1 MLVVAVVSHIDLHS
15 CDFTAEGVD
24 AGSVIRRRGRA
35 YVSPRRLIIRGI
47 RTGRE
52 TWRIAA
58 SPGRFAAISHR
69 HATFAATFVARAGAI
84 SPAMA
89 R

>member
-1 MLVVAVVSHIDLHS
+1 MSRIDLHS
-15 CDFTAEGVD
+15 CDFIAEGVD
-24 AGSVIRRRGRA
+24 AGSGMRRRGRA
-35 YVSPRRLIIRGI
+35 CVSPRRLTIRGI

-52 TWRIAA
+52 TWRIPA
-58 SPGRFAAISHR
+58 SAGPFAAISYR
-69 HATFAATFVARAGAI
+69 HATFAATFVVRAGAI